1 MNIDQILDNIFPLPT
16 TSKIKIKNIITEVSY
31 PKHHTLISTNK
42 IETSIYLL
50 KKGLVRAYANNT
62 DQQITFW
69 FGKEGD
75 TIISLKSYVLN
86 QKGYEVIETLE
97 TCELYELKVQNLQ
110 ELFNEDIHIANWG
123 RKLCERELI
132 KTEERLIS
140 LQFLSA
146 TDRYKELLQNNPDL
160 LRRVQLGH
168 LASYLGVTQVTL
180 SRIRAQK

>member
-1 MNIDQILDNIFPLPT
+1 M
-16 TSKIKIKNIITEVSY
+16 SY

-97 TCELYELKVQNLQ
+97 TCELYELKVHNLQ

-132 KTEERLIS
+132 KAEERLIS

-146 TDRYKELLQNNPDL
+146 TDRYKELLQNNSDL